1 MIARFALPGTAPV
14 PMPLPR
20 ADVASRPWRRTAA
33 QVACA
38 TALEAEE
45 AARRVAWAVDEAHGA
60 VARNAEAEEAAW
72 EARCVE
78 AAASAELAWARDQ
91 RRAAE
96 LATLLEAQMDAAP
109 WRADDGT
116 GTYELRPLDA
126 GGIAD
131 TSTVDEVPAPA
142 LAPVEA
148 ENAERRSRQQRKAAK
163 RIKAREAAKV
173 AKAAAAAA
181 AAP

>member
-1 MIARFALPGTAPV
+1 
-14 PMPLPR
+14 
-20 ADVASRPWRRTAA
+20 
-33 QVACA
+33 
-38 TALEAEE
+38 
-45 AARRVAWAVDEAHGA
+45 
-60 VARNAEAEEAAW
+60 
-72 EARCVE
+72 
-78 AAASAELAWARDQ
+78 
-91 RRAAE
+91 
-96 LATLLEAQMDAAP
+96 MDAAP

-148 ENAERRSRQQRKAAK
+148 EHAERPSRQQRKGAK
-163 RIKAREAAKV
+163 RMKAREAAKV